1 MQNLALICRLL
12 GGLIGFEGLVDHG
25 ADEIVE
31 AEITLRGVGGLVN
44 WSLWV
49 GTCTARAR
57 QLGTVAFAV
66 VGKQGLGF
74 L

>member
-1 MQNLALICRLL
+1 MQIYFVQNLALICRLL
-12 GGLIGFEGLVDHG
+12 GGLIGFEGLIDHG

-49 GTCTARAR
+49 GTCTACVWK
-57 QLGTVAFAV
+57 LSFIPFAV
-66 VGKQGLGF
+66 VCK
-74 L
+74 